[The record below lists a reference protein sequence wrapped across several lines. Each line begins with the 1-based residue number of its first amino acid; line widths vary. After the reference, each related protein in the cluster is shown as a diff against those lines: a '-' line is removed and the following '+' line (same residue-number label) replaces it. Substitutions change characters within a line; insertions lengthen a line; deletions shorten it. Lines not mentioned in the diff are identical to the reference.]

1 MPHIISAGKFKGVS
15 ARGKNP
21 CHVDEV
27 NVRNMPVKSPVE
39 TTTVSGTSSSSE
51 SKAKE
56 LAVTAGSQ
64 KPSIVDTIPLPL
76 VLMLAAPY
84 LAGKTA
90 DSAITRA
97 HKVFKDSRFTSTI
110 DILGEDA
117 TTDADCDGYVLQ
129 YERLIDMV
137 ASAPLPV
144 SRPQEQ
150 MTVSMK
156 PSMFSTVYPPAAVGP
171 GAAELD
177 KAFERIKRVTHYA
190 KSKNVAM
197 TLEAE
202 DHNWADFHLETYF
215 TLIEEGYTNLGTV
228 LQARLFRT
236 KQDVKRFDERMRVR
250 MVIGIYNEPKE
261 VAYTEKPIMKEF
273 LIDYAGDL
281 LKRGTYVELATHDA
295 DCLGKFFHQIAI
307 PQRVPASCFETQFL
321 LGVPRQKLEE
331 GLVSGKYF
339 IDLATEAG
347 TRDAEYLS
355 ELARTGIPVRMYLPF
370 GSDKVA
376 GPYCKRRLKAN
387 PNMMAYG
394 IKNLLHIQS

>member
-1 MPHIISAGKFKGVS
+1 
-15 ARGKNP
+15 
-21 CHVDEV
+21 
-27 NVRNMPVKSPVE
+27 
-39 TTTVSGTSSSSE
+39 
-51 SKAKE
+51 
-56 LAVTAGSQ
+56 
-64 KPSIVDTIPLPL
+64 
-76 VLMLAAPY
+76 MLAAPY

-90 DSAITRA
+90 DNAISRA
-97 HKVFKDSRFTSTI
+97 HQVFKASRFTSTI

-117 TTDADCDGYVLQ
+117 VSAEDCDGYVRQ
-129 YERLIDMV
+129 YENLIDLV
-137 ASAPLPV
+137 AAAPLPV

-150 MTVSMK
+150 ITISMK
-156 PSMFSTVYPPAAVGP
+156 PSMFSTVYPPAAVGARA
-171 GAAELD
+171 GELD

-202 DHNWADFHLETYF
+202 DHNWTDFHLETYF
-215 TLIEEGYTNLGTV
+215 ALIEEGYTNLGTV

-236 KQDVKRFDERMRVR
+236 KEDVKRFDERMRVR

-261 VAYTEKPIMKEF
+261 IAYTDKPVMKEF
-273 LIDYAGDL
+273 LIDFAGDL

-295 DCLGKFFHQIAI
+295 DCLGKFFRQIAI
-307 PQRVPASCFETQFL
+307 PQHVPASRFETQFL

-331 GLVSGKYF
+331 SLVSGKYF
-339 IDLATEAG
+339 IDLATDAS

-355 ELARTGIPVRMYLPF
+355 DLARTGIPVRMYLPF
-370 GSDKVA
+370 GADNVA

-387 PNMMAYG
+387 PNMMTYG